1 MSVRGEESW
10 VTEKVEK
17 EIDDG
22 SASER
27 RYSKTHHEE
36 RCQGCTWGW
45 KLFLR
50 FYGGVRALGVTLTE
64 LLGLWRITERDGKS
78 SECLSFL
85 WKCSIGYGRVH
96 GVHGSALCQKAVWK
110 G

>member
-1 MSVRGEESW
+1 MDPLPNEGIRRHIMSNGVKG
-10 VTEKVEK
+10 
-17 EIDDG
+17 
-22 SASER
+22 
-27 RYSKTHHEE
+27 
-36 RCQGCTWGW
+36 TWGW

-50 FYGGVRALGVTLTE
+50 FHGGVRALGVTLTE
-64 LLGLWRITERDGKS
+64 LLGLWRITKTNGKS

>member
-1 MSVRGEESW
+1 MDPRPNEG
-10 VTEKVEK
+10 
-17 EIDDG
+17 I
-22 SASER
+22 R
-27 RYSKTHHEE
+27 RHIMRNGVK
-36 RCQGCTWGW
+36 GTWGW

-50 FYGGVRALGVTLTE
+50 FYGVVRALGVTLTE
-64 LLGLWRITERDGKS
+64 LLGLWRITETDGKS